1 MSDATCSVSEG
12 KPTYLDEADV
22 AKTVS
27 LGIRS
32 SLLQLVFT
40 NVHANNFTA
49 WKSFADPVG
58 RATNTT
64 SEVLQENNSGRED
77 VVEAMLP

>member
-1 MSDATCSVSEG
+1 MSDATCRVRAA

>member
-1 MSDATCSVSEG
+1 MSDATCSISAA